1 MCSLALFYS
10 NHGFFTREEQ
20 RTAAATR
27 EDGSNEREKR
37 GEADTSGNE
46 SARRQGDGTS
56 AEVCSVLWHLSEED
70 GRAWWDDARPA
81 ATGVWLPPTRPAGH
95 PLKARRTLGARSEE
109 GGAAAW
115 RAVNT
120 VTDIGDTAE
129 ARRGR
134 GEEGKRGGG
143 TGAAGSALLL
153 GNAAEA
159 RRGRGEEGKRGG
171 GTGAAAS
178 AFLLGN
184 AAEARRGRGEEGKRE
199 GGTGAAASA
208 FLLGDAAEA
217 RRGRGEEGKRRGGT
231 GADASALHLKCSRGE
246 EEQRDSSI
254 LLFTFLCGV
263 EWCGVLSDSPH
274 LNAGALPPA
283 AKRGPTFRAV
293 DSGAAPHSVWIVEQ
307 QHPTF
312 VSIVMQ

>member
-120 VTDIGDTAE
+120 VTDIG
-129 ARRGR
+129 
-134 GEEGKRGGG
+134 
-143 TGAAGSALLL
+143 
-153 GNAAEA
+153 NAAEA

-274 LNAGALPPA
+274 STQGLCPLRP
-283 AKRGPTFRAV
+283 RGV
-293 DSGAAPHSVWIVEQ
+293 QHSERWTVEQ
-307 QHPTF
+307 RL
-312 VSIVMQ
+312 IAGG